1 MSRFD
6 EKAKDWDKKQTTVDK
21 TDACVKNL
29 KKHLDFSKI
38 KNILDYGCGTGL
50 VAFSLID
57 TSKEILGLDS
67 SNGMV
72 EEFNNKA
79 KNKNLSNIK
88 AKKHDI
94 LHDDLPK
101 NSFDLVV
108 SSMSLH
114 HIQNLEIFFQKSFDS
129 LKNGGY
135 ICINDLEKENGTF
148 HAKYNNEGVF
158 HFGFSK
164 EELIDICRNIGF
176 SDFIFERVYVFER
189 ENGNFPIF
197 NFIAKKA

>member
-79 KNKNLSNIK
+79 KNKAVHRTAFFINWVYRTQIHL
-88 AKKHDI
+88 
-94 LHDDLPK
+94 LRLP
-101 NSFDLVV
+101 N
-108 SSMSLH
+108 
-114 HIQNLEIFFQKSFDS
+114 
-129 LKNGGY
+129 
-135 ICINDLEKENGTF
+135 
-148 HAKYNNEGVF
+148 
-158 HFGFSK
+158 
-164 EELIDICRNIGF
+164 
-176 SDFIFERVYVFER
+176 
-189 ENGNFPIF
+189 
-197 NFIAKKA
+197 

>member
-21 TDACVKNL
+21 TEACVKNL

-50 VAFSLID
+50 VAFSLVD
-57 TSKEILGLDS
+57 TSKEILGLDN

-114 HIQNLEIFFQKSFDS
+114 HIQNL
-129 LKNGGY
+129 
-135 ICINDLEKENGTF
+135 
-148 HAKYNNEGVF
+148 
-158 HFGFSK
+158 
-164 EELIDICRNIGF
+164 
-176 SDFIFERVYVFER
+176 
-189 ENGNFPIF
+189 
-197 NFIAKKA
+197 